1 MSASAVRAALSV
13 ERAYLV
19 RFARRRLRDASL
31 VEDVVQETLLA
42 ALRDANG
49 YAQRASLRTWLTGIL
64 LYKIADGVRSQS
76 RLSAIL

>member
-42 ALRDANG
+42 ADA
-49 YAQRASLRTWLTGIL
+49 AAPTR
-64 LYKIADGVRSQS
+64 
-76 RLSAIL
+76 